1 MWKKWKRK
9 ERKKRKER
17 ETKGDRGTIVI
28 ERNYDIRGVS
38 LTLLVYMHL
47 HQ

>member
-1 MWKKWKRK
+1 MKKKK
-9 ERKKRKER
+9 KKRKER
-17 ETKGDRGTIVI
+17 ETRGDRETIVI
-28 ERNYDIRGVS
+28 EGNYDIRGVS

>member
-1 MWKKWKRK
+1 MWKKKK
-9 ERKKRKER
+9 KKRKER
-17 ETKGDRGTIVI
+17 ETRGDRETIVI